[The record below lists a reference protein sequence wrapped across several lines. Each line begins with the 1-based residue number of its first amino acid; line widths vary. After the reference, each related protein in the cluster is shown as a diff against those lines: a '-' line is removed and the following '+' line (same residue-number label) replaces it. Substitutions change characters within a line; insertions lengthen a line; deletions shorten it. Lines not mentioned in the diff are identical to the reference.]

1 MQAQVVR
8 LEQAEV
14 GARVALK
21 TPGGV
26 VWVYWPGEPPTRG
39 QFTDVE
45 LAVTRVLTWGEEL
58 EPVSAAEAREPTLG
72 CLDGT
77 LESVDAEGTVTLRV
91 GPARVILSARGTPP
105 ALGSHVRLRNCE
117 ITAYPAHL

>member
-8 LEQAEV
+8 LEQ
-14 GARVALK
+14 GDIGPRIALK

-26 VWVYWPGEPPTRG
+26 VWVYWRGDPPTRG

-58 EPVSAAEAREPTLG
+58 EPVSAAEAGEPTLG
-72 CLDGT
+72 VLDGT
-77 LESVDAEGTVTLRV
+77 LEAVDAEGTVTLRV
-91 GPARVILSARGTPP
+91 GHSPVILSAKGTPP
-105 ALGSHVRLRNCE
+105 APGTRVRLRNCE
-117 ITAYPAHL
+117 ITAYPTYL